1 MAHGHPQVYGG
12 GGMSILAEIRTY
24 LAILQT
30 TLAARMAY
38 RGDFFISAFMIVIGD
53 FLVPLITLMIYAT
66 GAAFPGWNMYE
77 ALLIQAIFMLAKGV
91 AFPCFFGLVWNT
103 LDRVRDGTFDILLL
117 KPRSALYMTLV
128 TGFQTDS
135 IGRLCGGIILFI
147 YTLFHLPAPGP
158 FQWLLFIL
166 LFMISL
172 IVLFG
177 FALFM
182 SGIVFLWVGS
192 SRVYEIFDAV
202 SSFGL
207 YPRSIFTKSFQS
219 LVTFV
224 IPVIMI
230 GSMPAA
236 ALLGRSTGDIWIAA
250 ICSITFCMIGLV
262 FWHRM
267 LGKYTSAG
275 G

>member
-1 MAHGHPQVYGG
+1 MK
-12 GGMSILAEIRTY
+12 ILKEVRTY
-24 LAILQT
+24 FAILKT
-30 TLAARMAY
+30 VLAARMAY
-38 RGDFFISAFMIVIGD
+38 RGDFFISVLMIVAGD
-53 FLVPLITLMIYAT
+53 FLVPLVTLLIYAS
-66 GAAFPGWNMYE
+66 GASFPGWSMYD
-77 ALLIQAIFMLAKGV
+77 ALMIQAIFMLAKGI

-135 IGRLCGGIILFI
+135 VGRLVGGLVLF
-147 YTLFHLPAPGP
+147 TVALGHVAVFGLQ
-158 FQWLLFIL
+158 QWLQFVL
-166 LFMISL
+166 LFGVSL

-177 FALFM
+177 FALWM

-202 SSFGL
+202 TLFGL

-219 LVTFV
+219 IVTYV

-230 GSMPAA
+230 GSLPAA
-236 ALLGRSTGDIWIAA
+236 ALLGYPTGSEGLA
-250 ICSITFCMIGLV
+250 ILMCVVFCGFGLW
-262 FWHRM
+262 FWHGM
-267 LGKYTSAG
+267 LGKYASAG

>member
-1 MAHGHPQVYGG
+1 
-12 GGMSILAEIRTY
+12 
-24 LAILQT
+24 
-30 TLAARMAY
+30 MAY
-38 RGDFFISAFMIVIGD
+38 RGDFFISAFMIVVGD
-53 FLVPLITLMIYAT
+53 FLVPLVTLMIYAT
-66 GAAFPGWNMYE
+66 GASFPGWNIYE

-135 IGRLCGGIILFI
+135 IGRLFGGLVLFI
-147 YTLFHLPAPGP
+147 IALSHVAAPGLI
-158 FQWLLFIL
+158 QWLQFFALFS
-166 LFMISL
+166 ISL
-172 IVLFG
+172 VVLFG

-182 SGIVFLWVGS
+182 SGIVFQWVGS

-207 YPRSIFTKSFQS
+207 CPRSIFTKSFQS

-224 IPVIMI
+224 VPVVMI

-236 ALLGRSTGDIWIAA
+236 VLLGRPTGDEGIASLL
-250 ICSITFCMIGLV
+250 CLVFCGIGLL

>member
-1 MAHGHPQVYGG
+1 MKIR
-12 GGMSILAEIRTY
+12 MEIRTL

-30 TLAARMAY
+30 AFTARMAY
-38 RGDFFISAFMIVIGD
+38 RGDFFISAVMTVLGD
-53 FLVPLITLMIYAT
+53 LIVPLITLIIYAT
-66 GAAFPGWNMYE
+66 GASFPGWTMYE
-77 ALLIQAIFMLAKGV
+77 ALLIQAIFMMAKGV
-91 AFPCFFGLVWNT
+91 AFPCFFGLVGNT
-103 LDRVRDGTFDILLL
+103 LERVRDGTFDVLLL
-117 KPRSALYMTLV
+117 KPRSALYMALV
-128 TGFQTDS
+128 TGFRTDS
-135 IGRLCGGIILFI
+135 VGRLFGGMGLFVVALAH
-147 YTLFHLPAPGP
+147 TAAPDP
-158 FQWLLFIL
+158 LQWLQFGVLFG
-166 LFMISL
+166 ISL
-172 IVLFG
+172 VVLFG

-182 SGIVFLWVGS
+182 SGIVFIWVGS

-207 YPRSIFTKSFQS
+207 YPRSIFTKAFQTV
-219 LVTFV
+219 VTFV

-236 ALLGRSTGDIWIAA
+236 ALLGRTSIGETGVASLCSAA
-250 ICSITFCMIGLV
+250 FCAAGLL

>member
-1 MAHGHPQVYGG
+1 
-12 GGMSILAEIRTY
+12 MSIKASIGTY
-24 LAILQT
+24 FAILQT
-30 TLAARMAY
+30 ILAARMTY
-38 RGDFFISAFMIVIGD
+38 RADFFISAVMIVVGD
-53 FLVPLITLMIYAT
+53 LLVPLVTLMIYAT
-66 GAAFPGWNMYE
+66 GASFPGWSIYE
-77 ALLIQAIFMLAKGV
+77 VLLIQAIFMMAKGI

-103 LDRVRDGTFDILLL
+103 LDRVREGTFDILLL
-117 KPRSALYMTLV
+117 KPRSALFMTMV
-128 TGFQTDS
+128 TGFQTES
-135 IGRLCGGIILFI
+135 IGRLFGGIVLF
-147 YTLFHLPAPGP
+147 A
-158 FQWLLFIL
+158 
-166 LFMISL
+166 ISL
-172 IVLFG
+172 IHLNAPDFIHWLQFLALFGTSLAVLFG

-219 LVTFV
+219 LVTFI
-224 IPVIMI
+224 IPVAMI

-236 ALLGRSTGDIWIAA
+236 VLLGRPTMDVGIAA
-250 ICSITFCMIGLV
+250 GLCIVFCGFGLF
-262 FWHRM
+262 FWHYM

>member
-1 MAHGHPQVYGG
+1 MKISHITGAVHVYF
-12 GGMSILAEIRTY
+12 
-24 LAILQT
+24 AILKT

-38 RGDFFISAFMIVIGD
+38 RGDFFVSALMIVIGD
-53 FLVPLITLMIYAT
+53 FLVPLVTLMIYAT

-77 ALLIQAIFMLAKGV
+77 VLLIQAIFMLAKGI
-91 AFPCFFGLVWNT
+91 AFPCFFGMVWNT

-135 IGRLCGGIILFI
+135 IGRLIGGIVLFVI
-147 YTLFHLPAPGP
+147 ALLHVDAPYSLHWLQ
-158 FQWLLFIL
+158 FFLLFV
-166 LFMISL
+166 ISL

-219 LVTFV
+219 LVTYI
-224 IPVIMI
+224 IPVVMI
-230 GSMPAA
+230 GSVPAA
-236 ALLGRSTGDIWIAA
+236 ALLGRPTGNVGIAA
-250 ICSITFCMIGLV
+250 GLCFVFWIIGLL